1 VPTDARFY
9 TPFARDNGNPRVLT
23 TKSTAKLHVREG
35 ERKGARTEAI
45 SVLFLRETMVI
56 GEPTTRSNGKKI
68 AS

>member
-1 VPTDARFY
+1 VTTDARFY
-9 TPFARDNGNPRVLT
+9 TPFARDNGNPGVLT

-56 GEPTTRSNGKKI
+56 
-68 AS
+68 